1 METTE
6 NTSDINNNWP
16 YHGSKLIPKEELKPF
31 LKRDNLSGLK
41 HLFLHILLIII
52 SGVLIYLS
60 PNIYLTIPLMFIHGT
75 FIAFLYAGLHECI
88 HKTAFKN
95 RKLNEIVGYFIG
107 FILLRSFLNGRYRH
121 IAHHTYTQHP
131 EKDPDKVDF
140 PDSYT
145 EYFKHVT
152 SFAIWL
158 RIIDNLYRHSIGKLN
173 KSEKDYIPESDV
185 KLLFKESR
193 LMVLGYFFL
202 IAFSIYFS
210 TTFLLVYW
218 LLPRI
223 MAEPVVR
230 LVRMV
235 EHTGKDETAD
245 MIHNTRT
252 SFPSSILKFLYWN
265 MPYHIEHHLYSNVPF
280 HRLPKFHNIIK
291 PHTDEVEPS
300 ILSVHY
306 DIIKQIWK
314 NKKLKNKETIL
325 SQ

>member
-1 METTE
+1 MEARTE
-6 NTSDINNNWP
+6 NLDLNHNWP
-16 YHGSKLIPKEELKPF
+16 YHGSKLIPKEDLKPF
-31 LKRDNLSGLK
+31 LQRDNISGLK

-52 SGVLIYLS
+52 SGTLIYFS
-60 PNIYLTIPLMFIHGT
+60 PYTYLTIPLMFIHGT

-95 RKLNEIVGYFIG
+95 RKLNEIVGYSIG

-140 PDSYT
+140 PNSYT
-145 EYFKHVT
+145 EYLKHVT
-152 SFAIWL
+152 SFSIWI
-158 RIIDNLYRHSIGKLN
+158 RIIDNLYRHSIGRLN
-173 KSEKDYIPESDV
+173 KSERDYIPESDT
-185 KLLFKESR
+185 KMLFKESR
-193 LMVLGYFFL
+193 LMVLGYLTITLVSIYFGTTFFL
-202 IAFSIYFS
+202 IF
-210 TTFLLVYW
+210 W

-223 MAEPVVR
+223 MGEPVVR

-280 HRLPKFHNIIK
+280 HRLPKFHNLVK

-300 ILSVHY
+300 ILSVHL
-306 DIIKQIWK
+306 DILKQIWK
-314 NKKLKNKETIL
+314 NKKTSNKETL
-325 SQ
+325 LNQ

>member
-1 METTE
+1 
-6 NTSDINNNWP
+6 
-16 YHGSKLIPKEELKPF
+16 
-31 LKRDNLSGLK
+31 
-41 HLFLHILLIII
+41 
-52 SGVLIYLS
+52 
-60 PNIYLTIPLMFIHGT
+60 MFIHGT

-95 RKLNEIVGYFIG
+95 RKLNEFIGYFIG

-140 PDSYT
+140 PTSYT
-145 EYFKHVT
+145 EYLKHVT
-152 SFAIWL
+152 SFAIWI
-158 RIIDNLYRHSIGKLN
+158 RIVDNLFRHSVGKLN
-173 KSEKDYIPESDV
+173 KSEADYIPESDV
-185 KLLFKESR
+185 RLLFRESR
-193 LMVLGYFFL
+193 LMVLGYILLASLSFYFGTTFFL
-202 IAFSIYFS
+202 I
-210 TTFLLVYW
+210 YW
-218 LLPRI
+218 ILPRI
-223 MAEPVVR
+223 MGEPIVR

-280 HRLPKFHNIIK
+280 HRLPKFHNLVK

-306 DIIKQIWK
+306 EILKQIWK
-314 NKKLKNKETIL
+314 NKKNENKQTIL
-325 SQ
+325 NQ

>member
-1 METTE
+1 MDSHIDNE
-6 NTSDINNNWP
+6 INQNWP
-16 YHGSKLIPKEELKPF
+16 YNGSKLIPKDQLKQY
-31 LKRDNLSGLK
+31 LKRDNISGLK
-41 HLFLHILLIII
+41 HLFLHLSLIFIF
-52 SGVLIYLS
+52 GLFIYLS
-60 PNIYLTIPLMFIHGT
+60 NSIYITIPLMFIQGT

-95 RKLNEIVGYFIG
+95 RKLNEFIGYIIG

-140 PDSYT
+140 PHSYID
-145 EYFKHVT
+145 YLKHVT
-152 SFAIWL
+152 SFAIWI
-158 RIIDNLYRHSIGKLN
+158 RIIDNLFRHSIGKLN
-173 KSEKDYIPESDV
+173 DSEKGYVPESDV
-185 KLLFKESR
+185 KTLYTESR
-193 LMVLGYFFL
+193 LMVGGYL
-202 IAFSIYFS
+202 IILILSIYFS
-210 TTFLLVYW
+210 TTFFLIYW

-223 MAEPVVR
+223 MGEPVVR

-280 HRLPKFHNIIK
+280 HSLPKFHNLIK

-300 ILSVHY
+300 ILSTHL
-306 DIIKQIWK
+306 DILKQIWK
-314 NKKLKNKETIL
+314 NKKHKKRETIL